1 MIMIDVILS
10 LLYGFSV
17 INQLSIHTVIK
28 TDEAT
33 SIEMHYVLA
42 TTTITTTS
50 TSTTIPTSTT
60 TNYCCC

>member
-1 MIMIDVILS
+1 MIDVILS

-17 INQLSIHTVIK
+17 CYHLSIHTIIK
-28 TDEAT
+28 TDGT
-33 SIEMHYVLA
+33 SSIEMHYVLA

-50 TSTTIPTSTT
+50 TYTTTPTSTT